1 MNTQFDTDAPVDAL
15 HYLGIAQAAALIRT
29 RRLSPLELTRA
40 FLARIEVTQ
49 PSTHAYIEVLADRA
63 LAAARAAE
71 AEIMAGRW
79 RGPLH
84 GIPFAVKDNYHV
96 AGVRTTGGSRLMLDH
111 MANETST
118 MVARLEEAGAILLG
132 KLNTWEYGTGTG
144 EVYDDLP
151 FPLARNPWNTDRFT
165 GGSSTGAG
173 VAVASGAA
181 MFALGSDT
189 GGSVRLPAAA
199 TGVQGMKATYGR
211 VSRAGILP
219 NCWSC
224 DIGGPLSWTVEDNAI
239 VLNAVAGH
247 DPRDP
252 QCVDRPV
259 QDCTADLR
267 AGVAGLRIG
276 VIRDFGEDAPAL
288 QPEIAENFEAM
299 VRVMGELGAEIVEV
313 ALPAA
318 LARYRQTLG
327 CINWGESF
335 SIHETD
341 FMERHHLMGRAL
353 RDKMMAGATL
363 RAADYLAAQRM
374 RKELALT
381 TDAASRDCD
390 AVLLPCTSLTAPG
403 FDDQER
409 LVQFTFG
416 AMCSVHSISG
426 HPAMSI
432 ATGFDGDGMPTAA
445 QVAGRH
451 FDEATVYRVAAAY
464 ERAVAPR
471 TRRPE
476 L

>member
-1 MNTQFDTDAPVDAL
+1 MNIQTAPEAPVGAL
-15 HYLGIAQAAALIRT
+15 HHLTIAQASQLIRT
-29 RRLSPLELTRA
+29 RRLSPVELTRA
-40 FLARIEVTQ
+40 FLDRIEATQ
-49 PSTHAYIEVLADRA
+49 PRTHAYIHVAGARV
-63 LAAARAAE
+63 LAAAKMAE

-96 AGVRTTGGSRLMLDH
+96 AGLPTTGGSRIMLDH
-111 MANETST
+111 VATETAT
-118 MVARLEEAGAILLG
+118 MIIRLEAAGALLLG
-132 KLNTWEYGTGTG
+132 KLNTWEYGTGAG
-144 EVYDDLP
+144 EIYDDLP
-151 FPLARNPWNTDRFT
+151 FALARNPWNTKRFT

-199 TGVQGMKATYGR
+199 TGVQGIKATFGR

-224 DIGGPLSWTVEDNAI
+224 DIGGPLTWTVEDNAI

-252 QCVDRPV
+252 QSVDTPV
-259 QDCTADLR
+259 PDYTAGLR
-267 AGVAGLRIG
+267 AGIAGLRIG
-276 VIRDFGEDAPAL
+276 VIRNFGDDAPPI
-288 QPEIAENFEAM
+288 QAEVAANFEAM
-299 VRVMGELGAEIVEV
+299 VRTMRDLGAEIVEV
-313 ALPAA
+313 ALPAP
-318 LARYRQTLG
+318 LAQYRETLS

-353 RDKMMAGATL
+353 RDKLMSGAML

-374 RKELALT
+374 RKDLALA
-381 TDAASRDCD
+381 TDAATRDCD

-403 FDDQER
+403 FEDQDR

-416 AMCSVHSISG
+416 AMCSIHSISG
-426 HPAMSI
+426 HPAISV
-432 ATGFDGDGMPTAA
+432 ATGFDADGMPTAA
-445 QVAGRH
+445 QVAGRY
-451 FDEATVYRVAAAY
+451 FDEATVYRVAAAF
-464 ERAVAPR
+464 ERASDPR
-471 TRRPE
+471 ALRPA